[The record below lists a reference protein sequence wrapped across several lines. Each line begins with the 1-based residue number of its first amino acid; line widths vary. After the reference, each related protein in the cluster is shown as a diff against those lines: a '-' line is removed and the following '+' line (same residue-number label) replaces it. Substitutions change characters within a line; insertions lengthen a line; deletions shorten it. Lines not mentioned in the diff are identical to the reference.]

1 MIDFHKIP
9 LKDDKEEARLAVVI
23 LAEAAGLMAHVSGV
37 HDPSK
42 VDQLKAEI
50 QQNYSVLFKGWQS
63 SFPLDQQDIEI
74 IANIVMRLHNF
85 QLTAGPDRDEI
96 DLSVLR
102 NQIDNLLRLAIY
114 RGGQNAAGGG
124 IALLDTLDAC
134 QQRRLR
140 PD

>member
-23 LAEAAGLMAHVSGV
+23 LAEAAGLMAHVSRER
-37 HDPSK
+37 DPTK
-42 VDQLKAEI
+42 VDDLKAEI
-50 QQNYSVLFKGWQS
+50 HGNYLTLYKGETG
-63 SFPLDQQDIEI
+63 FPLDKYDIDI
-74 IANIVMRLHNF
+74 IANIVMRLHDF
-85 QLTAGPDRDEI
+85 QITPGPDRDEI
-96 DLSVLR
+96 DLGVLK
-102 NQIDNLLRLAIY
+102 NQIDNLTRLAIY
-114 RGGQNAAGGG
+114 RGGQQAAGGG